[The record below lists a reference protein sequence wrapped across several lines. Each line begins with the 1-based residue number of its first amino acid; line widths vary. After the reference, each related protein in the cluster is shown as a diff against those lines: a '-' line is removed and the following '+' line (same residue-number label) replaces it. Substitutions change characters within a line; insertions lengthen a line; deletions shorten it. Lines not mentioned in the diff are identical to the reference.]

1 MKKFAGFTLVE
12 LMITV
17 AVVGILAVTAY
28 PTYQNFLLKGNRA
41 AAQSHLMDIAQ
52 RQQQYLMDARS
63 YAGSVGT
70 LNMTTPTDVSNFYT
84 IAIVTATGTPPTF
97 TVTATPVA
105 GSKQAADTCGAMSID
120 NNGAKTAAQST
131 GCW

>member
-1 MKKFAGFTLVE
+1 MMKKQAGFTLVE

-63 YAGSVGT
+63 YAGSVAA
-70 LNMTTPTDVSNFYT
+70 LNMTTPTEVSNYYT
-84 IAIVTATGTPPTF
+84 IAIVTAAGTPPTF
-97 TVTATPVA
+97 TATATPS
-105 GSKQAADTCGAMSID
+105 GKQTADTCGTMSLD
-120 NNGAKTAAQST
+120 NNGAKTAAQTT